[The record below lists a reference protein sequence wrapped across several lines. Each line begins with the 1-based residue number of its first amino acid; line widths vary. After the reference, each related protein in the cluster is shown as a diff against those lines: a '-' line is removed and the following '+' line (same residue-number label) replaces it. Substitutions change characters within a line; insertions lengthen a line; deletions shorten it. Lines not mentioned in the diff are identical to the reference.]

1 MEVRTHQQLV
11 FHHVSC
17 CLAGMRGSCAAALVP
32 SSTAASLQSA
42 LIRTTE
48 AILDVVFVP
57 VVAQPALQSEI
68 YWLHVW
74 QLHAVAAIVT
84 FIAEFAADRAPPI
97 RPGVP
102 YSLLEPKVLFG

>member
-11 FHHVSC
+11 FHRVSC

-57 VVAQPALQSEI
+57 VVPQPALQSEI
-68 YWLHVW
+68 YWLHVG

-102 YSLLEPKVLFG
+102 Y